1 MKAVELYMDRIVW
14 LSAGIILAGLPH
26 WERLPI
32 WIPVLHLGLI
42 IARIYFP
49 WKHARFWNRNQ
60 TAINIFRLLVMFGG
74 VIGVYS
80 TYGTFAGR
88 DVGITLLVMLSALK
102 LFESYSERD
111 YYICAYLGYFLVI
124 TNFFYEQTIPTAI
137 YMFFVVIVMTTS
149 LIGFNDHKRQ
159 IPVARKVRL
168 AFNML
173 LQAVPLLLIL
183 FILFPRVDGPLW
195 GLPEDAFSSI
205 TGIDD
210 QMTPGS
216 ISKLSQSGEI
226 AFRVK
231 FDGEIPDPSRLYWR
245 GPVLWQTDGRKWTRG
260 AGSRADEQVE
270 VQYMGESI
278 AYNLMLEP
286 TNKKWIFAMEMA
298 ADTPVNTYFTNDM
311 QLKARD
317 TIQTRKTYDLE
328 SYSDYRMQEVSQ
340 NNLLRA
346 LALPELYHEQ
356 SRELGMEFRDRYQ
369 EPERIIEAILD
380 WFSEQE
386 FVYTLQPPI
395 SSGDSIDDF
404 LFNSQQGFCEHYAA
418 AFTVL
423 MRSAGIPARVVA
435 GYQGGEINPV
445 GDYLVVR
452 QYHAHAWTEVWLQD
466 KGWIRI
472 DPTRAVSPN
481 RINQGI
487 EQVLPGDIASV
498 VSLGNN
504 SSMLTRLWQQVRNA
518 VDNVNYQWAQWVLG
532 YGPDK
537 QQQLMQLLGF
547 GLVDWKKLTIMLFT
561 VLGVAIVCLTIYVL
575 TRKTNADDPAR
586 ASYDRFCR
594 KLARIG
600 LARNY
605 SEGPDTYAWRVQQA
619 RQDLA
624 AEVERVTRLYIDV
637 RYRSQHE
644 KLQELKQ
651 ASNNF
656 NPRRQLTNR

>member
-1 MKAVELYMDRIVW
+1 MKTVESNIDRIVW

-32 WIPVLHLGLI
+32 WIPALHLGLI
-42 IARIYFP
+42 FARIYFP
-49 WKHARFWNRNQ
+49 WKHTHSWNRNQ

-102 LFESYSERD
+102 LFESHSERD

-124 TNFFYEQTIPTAI
+124 TNFFYEQTIPTAV

-159 IPVARKVRL
+159 MPVTRKVRL

-173 LQAVPLLLIL
+173 VQAIPLLLIL
-183 FILFPRVDGPLW
+183 FVLFPRVDGPLW

-231 FDGEIPDPSRLYWR
+231 FEDETPDPSRLYWR

-260 AGSRADEQVE
+260 AGSRVDEQVK
-270 VQYMGESI
+270 VQYQGEST

-317 TIQTRKTYDLE
+317 TIQSRKAYDLE
-328 SYSDYRMQEVSQ
+328 SYSDYRMEEVSQ

-346 LALPELYHEQ
+346 LALPELYHVQ
-356 SRELGMEFRDRYQ
+356 SRELGMEFRDRHQ
-369 EPERIIEAILD
+369 QPEQIIEAVLA
-380 WFSEQE
+380 WFTEQD
-386 FVYTLQPPI
+386 FVYTLQPPL

-445 GDYLVVR
+445 GNYLVVR

-487 EQVLPGDIASV
+487 EQVLPDEIASV
-498 VSLGNN
+498 VPIGNN
-504 SSMLTRLWQQVRNA
+504 NSMLTRLWQQARNA
-518 VDNVNYQWAQWVLG
+518 VDNLNYQWAQWVLG
-532 YGPDK
+532 YGPEK

-547 GLVDWKKLTIMLFT
+547 GLVDWKQLAVMLVTI
-561 VLGVAIVCLTIYVL
+561 LGIAIVCLTLYVL
-575 TRKTNADDPAR
+575 TRKTSAGDPAR

-600 LARNY
+600 LARKS
-605 SEGPDTYAWRVQQA
+605 SEGPETYAWRVKQA

-624 AEVERVTRLYIDV
+624 TEVERITRLYIDV
-637 RYRSQHE
+637 RYRSHNN

-656 NPRRQLTNR
+656 KPVKTIA

>member
-1 MKAVELYMDRIVW
+1 MKAIEIGTDRIAW
-14 LSAGIILAGLPH
+14 LSVGIILAGLPH

-32 WIPVLHLGLI
+32 WIPVLHLALI
-42 IARIYFP
+42 AARIYFP
-49 WKHARFWNRNQ
+49 WKHAHFWSRNQ
-60 TAINIFRLLVMFGG
+60 TFINIFRLLVMFGG

-88 DVGITLLVMLSALK
+88 DVGITLLVLLSALK

-124 TNFFYEQTIPTAI
+124 TNFFYEQTIPTAV
-137 YMFFVVIVMTTS
+137 YMFVVVIVMTTS
-149 LIGFNDHKRQ
+149 LIGFNDHNRHMAVTK
-159 IPVARKVRL
+159 KVRL

-173 LQAVPLLLIL
+173 IQAVPLLLIL

-195 GLPEDAFSSI
+195 GLPEDAFSSV

-231 FDGEIPDPSRLYWR
+231 FAGEVPDPSRLYWR

-260 AGSRADEQVE
+260 AGSRVDAQVRVE
-270 VQYMGESI
+270 LRGEPI
-278 AYNLMLEP
+278 TYNLMLEP

-317 TIQTRKTYDLE
+317 TIQTRKAYDLE

-346 LALPELYHEQ
+346 LALPELYHQQ
-356 SRELGMEFRDRYQ
+356 SRALGVEFRDRYQ
-369 EPERIIEAILD
+369 EPEQIIEATLD
-380 WFSEQE
+380 WFSEQG
-386 FVYTLQPPI
+386 FSYTLQPPL

-404 LFNSQQGFCEHYAA
+404 LFNSKQGFCEHYAA

-445 GDYLVVR
+445 GNYLVVR
-452 QYHAHAWTEVWLQD
+452 QYHAHAWTEVWLED
-466 KGWIRI
+466 EGWIRI

-481 RINQGI
+481 RIDQGI
-487 EQVLPGDIASV
+487 EQVLPNEIASV
-498 VSLGNN
+498 VPLGMNNN
-504 SSMLTRLWQQVRNA
+504 SLLTRLWQQARNA
-518 VDNVNYQWAQWVLG
+518 VDNLNYQWAQWVLG
-532 YGPDK
+532 YGPEK
-537 QQQLMQLLGF
+537 QQQLMQLLGL

-561 VLGVAIVCLTIYVL
+561 VLGIAIVCLAVYVL
-575 TRKTNADDPAR
+575 SRKTNAGDPAR
-586 ASYDRFCR
+586 ACYDRFCR

-600 LARNY
+600 LARHNA
-605 SEGPDTYAWRVQQA
+605 EGPDAYARRIKQT
-619 RQDLA
+619 RSDLA
-624 AEVERVTRLYIDV
+624 QEIERVTRLYIDV
-637 RYRSQHE
+637 RYRSKYD
-644 KLQELKQ
+644 KLDDLKQ
-651 ASNNF
+651 AIKNF
-656 NPRRQLTNR
+656 KPARAAS